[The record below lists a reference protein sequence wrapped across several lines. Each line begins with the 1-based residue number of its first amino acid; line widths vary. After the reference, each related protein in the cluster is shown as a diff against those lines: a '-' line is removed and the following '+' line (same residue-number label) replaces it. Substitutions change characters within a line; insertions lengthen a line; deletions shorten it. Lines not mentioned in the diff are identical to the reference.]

1 MTYYSG
7 SNFALIHESLVFAPM
22 PTTTTTNDAKS
33 PSAFIIEL
41 IDFGK
46 INIRMG
52 HYSTTSSTR
61 TRRLR
66 RISRQHGWN
75 NSDCRRLCTLL
86 VLWSSFASFLWVP
99 SSSTAGG
106 TLLPFFPVAC
116 AAEVSLRQQPTKDLD
131 DEPLSSSTTTTTNNN
146 NREDSI
152 HSRSTQIIQS
162 STKDADDRRRPA
174 VLTLNQ
180 LLRKAGK
187 KGLGGGIP
195 GFIAGVCQV
204 RTAGLSGVYLLTVA
218 NGVFLTRVSTTTTA
232 NFVTFRCCLSCG

>member
-1 MTYYSG
+1 
-7 SNFALIHESLVFAPM
+7 
-22 PTTTTTNDAKS
+22 
-33 PSAFIIEL
+33 
-41 IDFGK
+41 
-46 INIRMG
+46 MG
-52 HYSTTSSTR
+52 HYSTTPSTSSTR

-86 VLWSSFASFLWVP
+86 VLWSRFTSFLWVP
-99 SSSTAGG
+99 SSSCTAGG

-131 DEPLSSSTTTTTNNN
+131 DEPLSSSTNNN
-146 NREDSI
+146 NNNSNREDSI

-162 STKDADDRRRPA
+162 STNNKDADDRRRPA

-204 RTAGLSGVYLLTVA
+204 RTAGLYGVYLLTIT
-218 NGVFLTRVSTTTTA
+218 NGVFLTRVSTAITA
-232 NFVTFRCCLSCG
+232 NFVAFRSYLSCG